1 MLHRFDI
8 PRSVAW
14 FKAGIRRRP
23 RLKPLLLV
31 LVFLAIASMVMATGL
46 GAVNVPVDVTL
57 DVVLSRLTQ
66 GLYPA
71 SGSLLQQNIIWNL
84 RLPRVLLGFV
94 VGAALAIAGVAMQA
108 LVRNQLADPFLLG
121 VSSGAEMFGTLGML
135 FGVFGFLGSYALS
148 LSAFLGAAFSLLLV
162 YTLSRVQNKLVITQL
177 LLSGVV
183 VAMIFQGITK
193 IIVLSAPNA
202 LGLHNAEFWM
212 SGSLANTKWRFLG
225 LPTIMMLGCGT
236 FLTLNY
242 RLLNLLVMGEETAA
256 TLGISVRTFQKILL
270 IVTSLLA
277 GTTIAVSGT
286 IGFIGLIC
294 PHFARLLV
302 GGDHRKVLPVASLIG
317 GILVVWTDVLARTAL
332 APEEL
337 PLGILTSILGGPFFI
352 LLLKKNRK
360 H

>member
-14 FKAGIRRRP
+14 FKAGVRRRP
-23 RLKPLLLV
+23 RLRPLIIGLIV
-31 LVFLAIASMVMATGL
+31 LAIASLIVAAGL
-46 GAVNVPVDVTL
+46 GAVNVPANVTIDVIL
-57 DVVLSRLTQ
+57 HRISR
-66 GLYPA
+66 GAYPI
-71 SGSLLQQNIIWNL
+71 SGSLLQQNIVWNL
-84 RLPRVLLGFV
+84 RVPRVLLGFV

-148 LSAFLGAAFSLLLV
+148 MSAFLGAAFSLLLV
-162 YTLSRVQNKLVITQL
+162 YTLSRVQNKIVIAQL

-193 IIVLSAPNA
+193 VIVLSAPNA

-212 SGSLANTKWRFLG
+212 SGSLANTKWSFLG
-225 LPTIMMLGCGT
+225 LPTIMMVACGT

-242 RLLNLLVMGEETAA
+242 RMLNLLVMGEETAA

-294 PHFARLLV
+294 PHFSRLLV
-302 GGDHRKVLPVASLIG
+302 GGDHRRVLPVASLIG

>member
-8 PRSVAW
+8 PQSVAW
-14 FKAGIRRRP
+14 FKAGVRRRP
-23 RLKPLLLV
+23 RLRPLLV
-31 LVFLAIASMVMATGL
+31 LLIILAIISIVAATGL
-46 GAVNVPVDVTL
+46 GAVNIPANVTS
-57 DVVLSRLTQ
+57 DIVLNHITQ
-66 GLYPA
+66 GFYP
-71 SGSLLQQNIIWNL
+71 SNGTLLQQNIVWNL

-121 VSSGAEMFGTLGML
+121 VSPGAEMFGTLGML
-135 FGVFGFLGSYALS
+135 FGVFSFLGTYALS

-162 YTLSRVQNKLVITQL
+162 YALSRVKNKIVITQL

-193 IIVLSAPNA
+193 VIVLSAPNA

-212 SGSLANTKWRFLG
+212 SGSLANTKWSFLG
-225 LPTIMMLGCGT
+225 LPTIVMLTCGI

-242 RLLNLLVMGEETAA
+242 RVLNLLIMGEETAA
-256 TLGISVRTFQKILL
+256 TLGISVRSFQKILL
-270 IVTSLLA
+270 FVTSLLA

-317 GILVVWTDVLARTAL
+317 GILVVWTDVLARTIL

>member
-14 FKAGIRRRP
+14 FKAGVRRRP
-23 RLKPLLLV
+23 NLKSLLLILSLV
-31 LVFLAIASMVMATGL
+31 ATFSLVFATGL
-46 GAVNVPVDVTL
+46 GAVNVPANITL
-57 DVVLSRLTQ
+57 DVVLNRITQ
-66 GLYPA
+66 GFYPT
-71 SGSLLQQNIIWNL
+71 SGTLLQQNIVWNL

-94 VGAALAIAGVAMQA
+94 VGASLAIAGVAMQA

-121 VSSGAEMFGTLGML
+121 VSSGAEMFGTFGML
-135 FGVFGFLGSYALS
+135 FGVFGFLGTYSLS
-148 LSAFLGAAFSLLLV
+148 LSAFLGATFSLLLV
-162 YTLSRVQNKLVITQL
+162 YMLSRVHNKIVVTQL

-183 VAMIFQGITK
+183 VAMIFQGITRV
-193 IIVLSAPNA
+193 IVLSAPNA

-212 SGSLANTKWRFLG
+212 SGSLANTKWNFLG
-225 LPTIMMLGCGT
+225 LPTIMMLICGV
-236 FLTLNY
+236 FLSVNY
-242 RLLNLLVMGEETAA
+242 RKLNLLVMGEETAA

-302 GGDHRKVLPVASLIG
+302 GGDHRKVLPIASLIG
-317 GILVVWTDVLARTAL
+317 GILVVWTDVVARTVL